1 MKVYTLTETNETRF
15 SINRTLFRKKE
26 DAVLEMIKR
35 KDAIMMNRNDLEI
48 MYKTEN
54 HIDIGWIN
62 DDIDEPDE
70 LYVMLYVTEDK
81 VY

>member
-62 DDIDEPDE
+62 DDIDESDE